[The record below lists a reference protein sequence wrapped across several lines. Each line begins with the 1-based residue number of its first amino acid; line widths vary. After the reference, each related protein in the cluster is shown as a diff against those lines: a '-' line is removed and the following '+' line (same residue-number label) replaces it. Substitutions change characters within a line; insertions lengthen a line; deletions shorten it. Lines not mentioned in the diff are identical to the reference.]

1 MPAPRAATHAL
12 WRPGL
17 GLALWF
23 TDEIGEPTAEP
34 DPSAVPAAVAEV
46 LGDRRPRRSVTLAGP
61 RGRLV
66 APALTL
72 GPQRAAGLFD
82 ALSEADGAGDLRYLR
97 WVAKSVERFV
107 AAGAVSPALRSDD
120 GDWTVRWA
128 PVESVQ
134 WRTWVQAAAAA
145 MPPVLRRTGDLAAVL
160 DMAGELADRYAR
172 LRLGDGPWAW
182 VAAPVLRALVDGE
195 PLPPKAVADAGA
207 AAAWTEWAG
216 TVRSA
221 ETLLVLRLIEPDGRA
236 PGEDPLAP
244 HVIRP
249 ARSAPGAG
257 EHAASDTPWRL
268 EVCRRVPGAA
278 PVRADPARMSP
289 VDLDDLAG
297 ELARALAVYPPLKRA
312 RQDETSLDF
321 LLTTPEAEALFV
333 EGAPGLTKAGYEVLL
348 PASIATVRP
357 ALRLVGREQPG
368 RTELTVQAGLAEI
381 KDFAWQL
388 AVGDAVLTASELA
401 ALANSASGLVEVRG
415 RWVRADRRTLA
426 RAARFVAEQ
435 RSAAESGTDL
445 AGLLSVIADPAAL
458 PAPLAAVDGLG
469 WLDSVYRGGTIAPAE
484 VAAPAALN
492 ATLRDYQL
500 RGLEWLVTLW
510 RSGIGAVLADDM
522 GLGKTIQVLAL
533 LCHERERATEP
544 VRPTL
549 LVCPMSVVG
558 NWVAEAQRF
567 APGLTVHVHHGTDR
581 PTGAEFGRIA
591 AASDVVVTTFALAA
605 RDRELLAGHHW
616 GRVVVDEAQHLKNVN
631 TAAAKAVRSI
641 PAAHR
646 VALTGTPVENRLE
659 DLRAVIDLVNPG
671 LLGSARTFRNRFALP
686 IEREQDRAAV
696 RRLNTL
702 TSPFILRR
710 EKTDPAI
717 APELPEKAEFTVRA
731 SLTAEQAGLYQAV
744 LNRLVQEIKESKGM
758 GRKGLV
764 LASLTRLKQICNH
777 PAHYLG
783 DGSPLL
789 RRGRHRSGKLELL
802 VDVLET
808 VAAEG
813 ERALV
818 FTQYA
823 DFARMLQP
831 YLSGLLGAE
840 VPVLD
845 GGVPRVQRDAM
856 VARFQSGDGAP
867 ALIATVQSGGT
878 GLNLTAANHVVH
890 VDRWWNPAVENQA
903 TDRAF
908 RIGQTRAVQVRRF
921 VCAGTLEERIDAV
934 IAAKRE
940 LSDMTVQVGEAWLTE
955 LNNDELY
962 ELVALRD
969 EAVM

>member
-1 MPAPRAATHAL
+1 
-12 WRPGL
+12 PGL
-17 GLALWF
+17 EFARVRF
-23 TDEIGEPTAEP
+23 R
-34 DPSAVPAAVAEV
+34 SA
-46 LGDRRPRRSVTLAGP
+46 RRPRRSVALAGP
-61 RGRLV
+61 QGRLV

-72 GPQRAAGLFD
+72 GPARAAALLD
-82 ALSEADGAGDLRYLR
+82 ALAPSDGAGDLRYLR

-107 AAGAVSPALRSDD
+107 AAGAVSPVLRSDD
-120 GDWTVRWA
+120 GDQIVRWA

-134 WRTWVQAAAAA
+134 WRTWVQTAAAA
-145 MPPVLRRTGDLAAVL
+145 MPPVLRRTGDLAAIL
-160 DMAGELADRYAR
+160 DMGAELADRYAR

-195 PLPPKAVADAGA
+195 PLPARAVADAGA

-216 TVRSA
+216 SVRSA
-221 ETLLVLRLIEPDGRA
+221 ETLLVLRLVEPDGRA
-236 PGEDPLAP
+236 PGESPLSPRAT
-244 HVIRP
+244 
-249 ARSAPGAG
+249 PGG
-257 EHAASDTPWRL
+257 TPWRL

-278 PVRADPARMSP
+278 PVRADPGRMSP

-297 ELARALAVYPPLKRA
+297 ELARALAVYPPLKRVA
-312 RQDETSLDF
+312 QDDASLDF
-321 LLTTPEAEALFV
+321 LLTTEEAEALFL

-368 RTELTVQAGLAEI
+368 RTALTVQAGLSEI

-388 AVGDAVLTASELA
+388 AVGDTVLTASELA
-401 ALANSASGLVEVRG
+401 SLANSMSGLVEVRG
-415 RWVRADRRTLA
+415 KWVRADRRTLA
-426 RAARFVAEQ
+426 QAARFVAEQ

-445 AGLLSVIADPAAL
+445 SDLLGMIADPAAL

-484 VAAPAALN
+484 VAAPSTLTAQ
-492 ATLRDYQL
+492 LRDYQL

-510 RSGIGAVLADDM
+510 RSGIGGVLADDM
-522 GLGKTIQVLAL
+522 GLGKTIQLLAL
-533 LCHERERATEP
+533 LCHEREAGES

-567 APGLTVHVHHGTDR
+567 APGLRVHVHHGTDR
-581 PTGAEFGRIA
+581 PTGEEFGRA
-591 AASDVVVTTFALAA
+591 AADSDVVLTTFALAA

-616 GRVVVDEAQHLKNVN
+616 GRVVVDEAQHVKNVN
-631 TAAAKAVRSI
+631 TAAAKALRSI

-686 IEREQDRAAV
+686 IEREQDQAAV

-717 APELPEKAEFTVRA
+717 APELPEKAEFAVRA
-731 SLTAEQAGLYQAV
+731 SLTPEQAGLYQAA
-744 LNRLVQEIKESKGM
+744 LNRLVQELRESKGM
-758 GRKGLV
+758 GRRGLV

-789 RRGRHRSGKLELL
+789 RRGQHRSGKVELL
-802 VDVLET
+802 ADILST
-808 VAAEG
+808 VADEG

-823 DFARMLQP
+823 EFARMLQP
-831 YLSGLLGAE
+831 WLAGLLGE
-840 VPVLD
+840 EIPVLD
-845 GGVPRVQRDAM
+845 GAVPRAERDAL

-867 ALIATVQSGGT
+867 ALVATVQSGGT
-878 GLNLTAANHVVH
+878 GLNLTAANHVIH

-908 RIGQTRAVQVRRF
+908 RIGQTRAVQVRKF
-921 VCAGTLEERIDAV
+921 VCAGTLEERIDGV
-934 IAAKRE
+934 IAAKKE
-940 LSDMTVQVGEAWLTE
+940 LSSMTVQTGEAWLTE

-969 EAVM
+969 EAVV

>member
-1 MPAPRAATHAL
+1 MPRPQAAAHGL

-23 TDEIGEPTAEP
+23 TDEVGEPTADP
-34 DPSAVPAAVAEV
+34 DVAVLPAPIAEV
-46 LGDRRPRRSVTLAGP
+46 LGDRRPRRSVSLAGP
-61 RGRLV
+61 QGRLV

-72 GPQRAAGLFD
+72 GPARAA
-82 ALSEADGAGDLRYLR
+82 ALLDELSPSDGAGDLRYLR

-107 AAGAVSPALRSDD
+107 AAGALTPALRSDD
-120 GDWTVRWA
+120 GEWIVRWA

-134 WRTWVQAAAAA
+134 WRTWVQTAAAA

-160 DMAGELADRYAR
+160 DMGAELTDRYAR
-172 LRLGDGPWAW
+172 LRLGDGPWSW
-182 VAAPVLRALVDGE
+182 VAAPSLRALVDGE
-195 PLPPKAVADAGA
+195 PLPPRSVADAGA

-216 TVRSA
+216 SVRSA
-221 ETLLVLRLIEPDGRA
+221 ETLLVLRLVEPDGRSV
-236 PGEDPLAP
+236 GENPLAP
-244 HVIRP
+244 
-249 ARSAPGAG
+249 RSTPGG
-257 EHAASDTPWRL
+257 TPWRL

-297 ELARALAVYPPLKRA
+297 ELARALAVYPPLKRVA
-312 RQDETSLDF
+312 QDDSSLDF
-321 LLTTPEAEALFV
+321 LLTTEEAEALFL

-368 RTELTVQAGLAEI
+368 RTALTVQAGLAEI

-388 AVGDAVLTASELA
+388 AVGDTVLTASELA
-401 ALANSASGLVEVRG
+401 SLANSASGLVEVRG
-415 RWVRADRRTLA
+415 KWVRADRRTLA
-426 RAARFVAEQ
+426 QAARFVAEQ

-445 AGLLSVIADPAAL
+445 SDLLGMIADPAAL

-484 VAAPAALN
+484 VTAPSTLKAV
-492 ATLRDYQL
+492 LRDYQL

-510 RSGIGAVLADDM
+510 HSGIGAVLADDM

-533 LCHERERATEP
+533 LCHEREAGVS

-567 APGLTVHVHHGTDR
+567 APGLNVHVHHGTDR
-581 PTGAEFGRIA
+581 PTGEEFGRVA

-616 GRVVVDEAQHLKNVN
+616 GRVVVDEAQHVKNVN
-631 TAAAKAVRSI
+631 TAAAKALRSI

-659 DLRAVIDLVNPG
+659 DLRAVIDLVNPA

-686 IEREQDRAAV
+686 IEREQDKAAV

-731 SLTAEQAGLYQAV
+731 SLTSEQAGLYQAT
-744 LNRLVQEIKESKGM
+744 LNRLVEELRESQGM
-758 GRKGLV
+758 GRRGLV

-789 RRGRHRSGKLELL
+789 RRGQHRSGKVELL
-802 VDVLET
+802 ADILTT
-808 VAAEG
+808 VADEG

-823 DFARMLQP
+823 EFARMLQP
-831 YLSGLLGAE
+831 WLTGLLGAE

-845 GGVPRVQRDAM
+845 GAVPRTERDAM
-856 VARFQSGDGAP
+856 VARFQSGGGAP
-867 ALIATVQSGGT
+867 ALVATVQSGGT
-878 GLNLTAANHVVH
+878 GLNLTAANHVIH

-908 RIGQTRAVQVRRF
+908 RIGQTRAVQVRKF
-921 VCAGTLEERIDAV
+921 VCAGTLEERIDGV
-934 IAAKRE
+934 IAAKKE
-940 LSDMTVQVGEAWLTE
+940 LSSMTVRTGEAWLTE

-969 EAVM
+969 EAVV

>member
-1 MPAPRAATHAL
+1 MPRPQPTAHGL

-23 TDEIGEPTAEP
+23 TDEVGEPTAEP
-34 DPSAVPAAVAEV
+34 DPAALPAPIAEV
-46 LGDRRPRRSVTLAGP
+46 LGDRRPRRTVALTGP
-61 RGRLV
+61 SGRLV

-72 GPQRAAGLFD
+72 GPTRALD
-82 ALSEADGAGDLRYLR
+82 LLDRLDPSDGAGDLRFLR
-97 WVAKSVERFV
+97 WVARSVERFV
-107 AAGAVSPALRSDD
+107 AAGAVSPAVRSDD
-120 GDWTVRWA
+120 GEWTVRWA
-128 PVESVQ
+128 PIESVQ

-160 DMAGELADRYAR
+160 DMGAELTDGYAR
-172 LRLGDGPWAW
+172 RRLGEGPWSW
-182 VAAPVLRALVDGE
+182 VAAPALRALVDGA
-195 PLPPKAVADAGA
+195 PLPPAAVADAGA
-207 AAAWTEWAG
+207 AAAWTEWSG
-216 TVRSA
+216 SVRSA
-221 ETLLVLRLIEPDGRA
+221 ETLLVLRLVEPDGRA
-236 PGEDPLAP
+236 PGDDPL
-244 HVIRP
+244 RP
-249 ARSAPGAG
+249 RDTP
-257 EHAASDTPWRL
+257 SDTPWRL

-312 RQDETSLDF
+312 RQDGTSLDF
-321 LLTTPEAEALFV
+321 LLTTTEAESLFL

-368 RTELTVQAGLAEI
+368 RTALTVQAGLAEI

-388 AVGDAVLTASELA
+388 AVGDVVLTASELA
-401 ALANSASGLVEVRG
+401 GLANAASGLVEVRG
-415 RWVRADRRTLA
+415 KWVRADRRTLA
-426 RAARFVAEQ
+426 QAARFVAEQ

-445 AGLLSVIADPAAL
+445 QDLLGMIADPAAL

-469 WLDSVYRGGTIAPAE
+469 WLDSVYRGGTIAPAV
-484 VAAPAALN
+484 VAAPS
-492 ATLRDYQL
+492 TLKAQLRPYQL
-500 RGLEWLVTLW
+500 RGLEWLVSLW
-510 RSGIGAVLADDM
+510 RAGIGAVLADDM

-533 LCHERERATEP
+533 LCHERLDPRDGDG

-567 APGLTVHVHHGTDR
+567 APDLRIHVHHGSDR
-581 PTGAEFGRIA
+581 PTGEEFGRIA
-591 AASDVVVTTFALAA
+591 RESDVVLTTFALAA

-616 GRVVVDEAQHLKNVN
+616 GRIVVDEAQHVKNVN
-631 TAAAKAVRSI
+631 TAAAKALRSI
-641 PAAHR
+641 PAGHR

-671 LLGSARTFRNRFALP
+671 LLGSARTFRNRFAMP

-710 EKTDPAI
+710 EKTDPNI

-731 SLTAEQAGLYQAV
+731 SLTPEQAGLYQAV
-744 LNRLVQEIKESKGM
+744 LNELVRELRESKGM
-758 GRKGLV
+758 GRRGLV

-789 RRGRHRSGKLELL
+789 RRGQHRSGKLELL
-802 VDVLET
+802 ADVLET

-823 DFARMLQP
+823 EFARMLQP
-831 YLSGLLGAE
+831 WLAGLLGAE

-845 GGVPRVQRDAM
+845 GAVDRRDRDSL
-856 VARFQSGDGAP
+856 VARFQSGDGPP
-867 ALIATVQSGGT
+867 ALVATVQSGGT

-908 RIGQTRAVQVRRF
+908 RIGQTRAVQVRKF
-921 VCAGTLEERIDAV
+921 VCAGTLEERIDGV
-934 IAAKRE
+934 IAAKKE
-940 LSDMTVQVGEAWLTE
+940 LSSMTVRVGEAWLTE

-962 ELVALRD
+962 ELIALRD
-969 EAVM
+969 EAVT

>member
-1 MPAPRAATHAL
+1 MPRPQPTAHGL

-23 TDEIGEPTAEP
+23 TDEAGEPTADP
-34 DPSAVPAAVAEV
+34 DPAGLPAPVAEV
-46 LGDRRPRRSVTLAGP
+46 LADRRPRRSVSLAGP
-61 RGRLV
+61 DGRIV

-72 GPQRAAGLFD
+72 GPERAAALLD
-82 ALSEADGAGDLRYLR
+82 ALTPSDGAGDLRYLR
-97 WVAKSVERFV
+97 WVAQSIERFV
-107 AAGAVSPALRSDD
+107 AAGAVTPVLRHDD
-120 GDWTVRWA
+120 GEWIVRWA
-128 PVESVQ
+128 PVESLQ
-134 WRTWVQAAAAA
+134 WRTWVQSAAAA
-145 MPPVLRRTGDLAAVL
+145 MPPVLRRTGELAAVL
-160 DMAGELADRYAR
+160 DMATELADRYAR
-172 LRLGDGPWAW
+172 QRLGDGPWSW
-182 VAAPVLRALVDGE
+182 VAAPALRALVDGE

-216 TVRSA
+216 SVRSA
-221 ETLLVLRLIEPDGRA
+221 ETLLVLRLVEPDGRS
-236 PGEDPLAP
+236 PGENPLAP
-244 HVIRP
+244 RTTP
-249 ARSAPGAG
+249 TDA
-257 EHAASDTPWRL
+257 PWRL

-278 PVRADPARMSP
+278 PVRAEPARMSP

-297 ELARALAVYPPLKRA
+297 ELARALAVYPPLKRVA
-312 RQDETSLDF
+312 QDESSLDF
-321 LLTTPEAEALFV
+321 LLTTEEAEALFL

-368 RTELTVQAGLAEI
+368 RTALTVQAGLAEI

-388 AVGDAVLTASELA
+388 AVGDTVLTASELA
-401 ALANSASGLVEVRG
+401 TLANSASGLVEVRG
-415 RWVRADRRTLA
+415 KWVRADRRTLA
-426 RAARFVAEQ
+426 TAARFVAEQ
-435 RSAAESGTDL
+435 RSAAESGTDVSE
-445 AGLLSVIADPAAL
+445 LLGMIADPAAL
-458 PAPLAAVDGLG
+458 PAPLVAVDGLG
-469 WLDSVYRGGTIAPAE
+469 WLDSVYRGGTITPAVVEAPSTLKAQ
-484 VAAPAALN
+484 
-492 ATLRDYQL
+492 LRDYQL

-533 LCHERERATEP
+533 LCHERERAPDEP

-567 APGLTVHVHHGTDR
+567 APGLRLHVHHGIDR
-581 PTGAEFGRIA
+581 PTGEEFGRIA
-591 AASDVVVTTFALAA
+591 TASDVVVTTFALAS
-605 RDRELLAGHHW
+605 RDRELLSGHHW
-616 GRVVVDEAQHLKNVN
+616 GRLVVDEAQHVKNVN
-631 TAAAKAVRSI
+631 TAAAKALRSI

-686 IEREQDRAAV
+686 IEREQDQAAV

-702 TSPFILRR
+702 TSPFLLRR
-710 EKTDPAI
+710 EKTDPAV

-731 SLTAEQAGLYQAV
+731 SLTPEQAGLYQAV
-744 LNRLVQEIKESKGM
+744 LNRLVQELRESQGM
-758 GRKGLV
+758 GRRGLV

-789 RRGRHRSGKLELL
+789 RRGQHRSGKLELL
-802 VDVLET
+802 ADVLET
-808 VAAEG
+808 VAADG

-823 DFARMLQP
+823 EFARMLQP
-831 YLSGLLGAE
+831 WLTGLLGAE

-845 GGVPRVQRDAM
+845 GAVPRTERDAM
-856 VARFQSGDGAP
+856 VARFQSGGGAP
-867 ALIATVQSGGT
+867 ALVATVQSGGT
-878 GLNLTAANHVVH
+878 GLNLTAANHVIH

-908 RIGQTRAVQVRRF
+908 RIGQTRAVQVRKF
-921 VCAGTLEERIDAV
+921 VCAGTLEERIDGV
-934 IAAKRE
+934 IAAKKE
-940 LSDMTVQVGEAWLTE
+940 LSSMTVRTGEAWLTE

-969 EAVM
+969 EAVV

>member
-1 MPAPRAATHAL
+1 MPRPQAAAHGL

-23 TDEIGEPTAEP
+23 TDDLGEPTAEP
-34 DPSAVPAAVAEV
+34 DLAALPAPVAEV
-46 LGDRRPRRSVTLAGP
+46 LGDRRPRRSVTFAGP
-61 RGRLV
+61 QGRLV

-72 GPQRAAGLFD
+72 GPERAAALLD
-82 ALSEADGAGDLRYLR
+82 ALAPSDGAGDLRYLR

-107 AAGAVSPALRSDD
+107 AAGAVSPALRGDD
-120 GDWTVRWA
+120 GEWIVRWA

-134 WRTWVQAAAAA
+134 WRTWGQTAAAA
-145 MPPVLRRTGDLAAVL
+145 MPPVLRRTGDLAAIL
-160 DMAGELADRYAR
+160 DMAAELTDGYAR
-172 LRLGDGPWAW
+172 RRLGDGPWSW
-182 VAAPVLRALVDGE
+182 VAAPSLRALVDGE
-195 PLPPKAVADAGA
+195 PLPARAVADAGA

-216 TVRSA
+216 SVRSA
-221 ETLLVLRLIEPDGRA
+221 ETLLVLRLVEPDGRG
-236 PGEDPLAP
+236 PGENPLAP
-244 HVIRP
+244 
-249 ARSAPGAG
+249 RSTPGG
-257 EHAASDTPWRL
+257 TPWRL

-278 PVRADPARMSP
+278 PVRADPGRMSP

-297 ELARALAVYPPLKRA
+297 ELARALAVYPPLKRVA
-312 RQDETSLDF
+312 QDDSSLDF
-321 LLTTPEAEALFV
+321 LLTTEEAEALFL

-368 RTELTVQAGLAEI
+368 RTALTVQAGLAEI

-388 AVGDAVLTASELA
+388 AVGDTVLTGSELA
-401 ALANSASGLVEVRG
+401 TLANAASGLVEVRG
-415 RWVRADRRTLA
+415 KWVRADRRTLA
-426 RAARFVAEQ
+426 QAARFVAEQ

-445 AGLLSVIADPAAL
+445 SDLLGMIADPTAL

-469 WLDSVYRGGTIAPAE
+469 WLDSVYRGGTIAPVE
-484 VAAPAALN
+484 VAAPSTLKAQ
-492 ATLRDYQL
+492 LRDYQL

-510 RSGIGAVLADDM
+510 HSGIGAVLADDM

-533 LCHERERATEP
+533 LCHERERADEA

-549 LVCPMSVVG
+549 LVSPMSVVG

-567 APGLTVHVHHGTDR
+567 APGLRVHVHHGTDR
-581 PTGAEFGRIA
+581 PTGEEFGRVA
-591 AASDVVVTTFALAA
+591 AASDVVITTFALAA

-616 GRVVVDEAQHLKNVN
+616 GRVVVDEAQHVKNVN
-631 TAAAKAVRSI
+631 TAAAKALRSI

-686 IEREQDRAAV
+686 IEREQDQAAV

-731 SLTAEQAGLYQAV
+731 SLTPEQAGLYQAT
-744 LNRLVQEIKESKGM
+744 LNRLVEELRESQGM
-758 GRKGLV
+758 GRRGLV

-789 RRGRHRSGKLELL
+789 RRGQHRSGKVELL
-802 VDVLET
+802 ADILTT
-808 VAAEG
+808 VADEG

-823 DFARMLQP
+823 EFARMLQP
-831 YLSGLLGAE
+831 WLTGLLGAE

-845 GGVPRVQRDAM
+845 GAVPRAERDAL
-856 VARFQSGDGAP
+856 VARFQSGGGAP
-867 ALIATVQSGGT
+867 VLVATVQSGGT
-878 GLNLTAANHVVH
+878 GLNLTTANHVIH

-908 RIGQTRAVQVRRF
+908 RIGQTRAVQVRKF
-921 VCAGTLEERIDAV
+921 VCAGTLEERIDGV

-940 LSDMTVQVGEAWLTE
+940 LSSMTVRTGEAWLTE

-969 EAVM
+969 EAVV

>member
-1 MPAPRAATHAL
+1 MPRPQAAAHGL

-23 TDEIGEPTAEP
+23 TDEVGEPTA
-34 DPSAVPAAVAEV
+34 DPVLAALPAPVAEV

-72 GPQRAAGLFD
+72 GPARASDLLD
-82 ALSEADGAGDLRYLR
+82 ALSPSDGAGDLRYLR
-97 WVAKSVERFV
+97 WVAKSIERFV
-107 AAGAVSPALRSDD
+107 AAGAVTPVLRHDD
-120 GDWTVRWA
+120 GEWIVRWA

-134 WRTWVQAAAAA
+134 WRTWVQTAAAA

-160 DMAGELADRYAR
+160 DMGAELADRYAR
-172 LRLGDGPWAW
+172 QRLGDGPWSW
-182 VAAPVLRALVDGE
+182 VAAPSLRALVDGE
-195 PLPPKAVADAGA
+195 PLPDRVVADAGA

-216 TVRSA
+216 SVRSA
-221 ETLLVLRLIEPDGRA
+221 ETLLVLRLVEPDGRG
-236 PGEDPLAP
+236 PGENPLAP
-244 HVIRP
+244 YAGSSAP
-249 ARSAPGAG
+249 GRSAPPGA
-257 EHAASDTPWRL
+257 AWRL

-278 PVRADPARMSP
+278 PVRADPGRMST

-312 RQDETSLDF
+312 QQDETSLDF
-321 LLTTPEAEALFV
+321 LLTTEEAEALFL

-368 RTELTVQAGLAEI
+368 RTALTVQAGLAEI

-388 AVGDAVLTASELA
+388 AVGDTVLTASELA
-401 ALANSASGLVEVRG
+401 SLANSASGLVELRG

-426 RAARFVAEQ
+426 QAARFVAEQ
-435 RSAAESGTDL
+435 RAAADSGTDVSD
-445 AGLLSVIADPAAL
+445 LLGMIADPAAL

-469 WLDSVYRGGTIAPAE
+469 WLDSVYRGGTIAPAT
-484 VAAPAALN
+484 VTAPATLA
-492 ATLRDYQL
+492 ARLRDYQV

-533 LCHERERATEP
+533 LCHEREAADDA

-567 APGLTVHVHHGTDR
+567 APDLRLHVHHGADR
-581 PTGAEFGRIA
+581 PTGEEFGRVA

-605 RDRELLAGHHW
+605 RDRELLGGHHW
-616 GRVVVDEAQHLKNVN
+616 GRLVVDEAQHVKNVN
-631 TAAAKAVRSI
+631 TAAAKALRAI

-731 SLTAEQAGLYQAV
+731 SLTPEQAGLYQAV
-744 LNRLVQEIKESKGM
+744 LNELVRELRESKGM
-758 GRKGLV
+758 GRRGLV

-789 RRGRHRSGKLELL
+789 RRGQHRSGKLELL
-802 VDVLET
+802 ADVLET
-808 VAAEG
+808 VAADG

-823 DFARMLQP
+823 EFARMLQP
-831 YLSGLLGAE
+831 WLTGLLGAE
-840 VPVLD
+840 IPVLD
-845 GGVPRVQRDAM
+845 GGVPRTERDGM
-856 VARFQSGDGAP
+856 VARFQSGEGAP
-867 ALIATVQSGGT
+867 ALVATVQSGGT
-878 GLNLTAANHVVH
+878 GLNLTAANHVIH

-908 RIGQTRAVQVRRF
+908 RIGQTRAVQVRKF
-921 VCAGTLEERIDAV
+921 VCAGTLEERIDGV
-934 IAAKRE
+934 IAAKRD
-940 LSDMTVQVGEAWLTE
+940 LSDMTVNTGEAWLTE

-969 EAVM
+969 EAVV

>member
-1 MPAPRAATHAL
+1 MPRPQPTAHGL

-23 TDEIGEPTAEP
+23 TDGLGEATAEP
-34 DPSAVPAAVAEV
+34 DVAALPAPIAEV
-46 LGDRRPRRSVTLAGP
+46 LGDRRPRRSVSLTGP
-61 RGRLV
+61 QGRLV

-72 GPQRAAGLFD
+72 GPARAAALLD
-82 ALSEADGAGDLRYLR
+82 ALAPGDGAGDLRYLR

-107 AAGAVSPALRSDD
+107 AAGAVTPALRND
-120 GDWTVRWA
+120 GEWIVRWA

-134 WRTWVQAAAAA
+134 WRTWVQTAAAA

-160 DMAGELADRYAR
+160 DMGAELADRYAR
-172 LRLGDGPWAW
+172 ERLGDGPWSW
-182 VAAPVLRALVDGE
+182 VAAPALRALVDGE
-195 PLPPKAVADAGA
+195 PLPARAVADAGA

-216 TVRSA
+216 SVRSA
-221 ETLLVLRLIEPDGRA
+221 ETLLVLRLVEPDGRS
-236 PGEDPLAP
+236 PGENPLSP
-244 HVIRP
+244 RVTP
-249 ARSAPGAG
+249 SG
-257 EHAASDTPWRL
+257 TPWRL
-268 EVCRRVPGAA
+268 EVCCRIPGAA
-278 PVRADPARMSP
+278 PVRADPGRMSP

-312 RQDETSLDF
+312 AQDDSSLDF
-321 LLTTPEAEALFV
+321 LLTTEEAEALFL

-368 RTELTVQAGLAEI
+368 RTALTVQAGLAEI

-388 AVGDAVLTASELA
+388 AVGDTVLTASELA
-401 ALANSASGLVEVRG
+401 SLANSASGLVEVRG
-415 RWVRADRRTLA
+415 KWVRADRRTLA
-426 RAARFVAEQ
+426 QAARFVAEQ
-435 RSAAESGTDL
+435 RAAAESGTDL
-445 AGLLSVIADPAAL
+445 SDLLGMIADPAAL

-469 WLDSVYRGGTIAPAE
+469 WLDSVYRGGTIAPAQ
-484 VAAPAALN
+484 VTAPSTLKAI
-492 ATLRDYQL
+492 LRDYQL

-510 RSGIGAVLADDM
+510 HSGIGAVLADDM

-533 LCHERERATEP
+533 LCHEREAGEP

-567 APGLTVHVHHGTDR
+567 APGLRVHVHHGTDR
-581 PTGAEFGRIA
+581 PTGEEFGRVA
-591 AASDVVVTTFALAA
+591 AASDVVLTTFALAA

-616 GRVVVDEAQHLKNVN
+616 GRVVVDEAQHVKNVN
-631 TAAAKAVRSI
+631 TAAAKALRSI

-686 IEREQDRAAV
+686 IEREQDKAAV

-717 APELPEKAEFTVRA
+717 VPELPAKAEFTVRA
-731 SLTAEQAGLYQAV
+731 SLTPEQAGLYQAT
-744 LNRLVQEIKESKGM
+744 LNRLVEELRESQGM
-758 GRKGLV
+758 GRRGLV

-789 RRGRHRSGKLELL
+789 RRGQHRSGKVELL
-802 VDVLET
+802 ADILTT
-808 VAAEG
+808 VADEG

-823 DFARMLQP
+823 EFARMLQP
-831 YLSGLLGAE
+831 WLTGLLGSD

-845 GGVPRVQRDAM
+845 GAVPRTERDAM

-867 ALIATVQSGGT
+867 ALVATVQSGGT
-878 GLNLTAANHVVH
+878 GLNLTAANHVIH

-908 RIGQTRAVQVRRF
+908 RIGQTRAVQVRKF
-921 VCAGTLEERIDAV
+921 VCAGTLEERIDGV
-934 IAAKRE
+934 IAAKKE
-940 LSDMTVQVGEAWLTE
+940 LSSMTVQTGEAWLTE

-969 EAVM
+969 EAVV

>member
-1 MPAPRAATHAL
+1 MPRPQAAAHGL

-23 TDEIGEPTAEP
+23 TDELGEPTAEP
-34 DPSAVPAAVAEV
+34 EAAALPAPVAEV
-46 LGDRRPRRSVTLAGP
+46 LGDRRPRRSVTVAGP
-61 RGRLV
+61 QRRLV

-72 GPQRAAGLFD
+72 GPDRAAALLD
-82 ALSEADGAGDLRYLR
+82 ALAPSEGAGDLRYLR

-107 AAGAVSPALRSDD
+107 AAGAVSPVLRSDD
-120 GDWTVRWA
+120 GDQIVRWA
-128 PVESVQ
+128 PIESVQ

-145 MPPVLRRTGDLAAVL
+145 MPPVLRRTGDLAAIL
-160 DMAGELADRYAR
+160 DMAAELADRYAR
-172 LRLGDGPWAW
+172 VRLGDGPWSW
-182 VAAPVLRALVDGE
+182 VAAPSLRALVDGE
-195 PLPPKAVADAGA
+195 PLPARAVADAGA

-216 TVRSA
+216 SVRSA
-221 ETLLVLRLIEPDGRA
+221 ETLLVLRLVEPDGRS
-236 PGEDPLAP
+236 PGENPLAP
-244 HVIRP
+244 YSMRAAGSAAGTGGGAPP
-249 ARSAPGAG
+249 AL
-257 EHAASDTPWRL
+257 WRL

-278 PVRADPARMSP
+278 PVRADPGRMSP

-297 ELARALAVYPPLKRA
+297 ELARALAVYPPLKRVA
-312 RQDETSLDF
+312 QDESSLDF
-321 LLTTPEAEALFV
+321 LLTTEEAEALFL

-368 RTELTVQAGLAEI
+368 RTALTVQAGLAEV

-388 AVGDAVLTASELA
+388 AVGDTVLTASELA
-401 ALANSASGLVEVRG
+401 SLANSASGLVEVRG

-426 RAARFVAEQ
+426 HAARFVAEQ

-445 AGLLSVIADPAAL
+445 SDLLGMIADPAAL

-484 VAAPAALN
+484 VAAPSTLKAQ
-492 ATLRDYQL
+492 LRDYQV

-533 LCHERERATEP
+533 LCHEREAGEP

-567 APGLTVHVHHGTDR
+567 APGLRVHVHHGADR
-581 PTGAEFGRIA
+581 PTGEEFGRIA
-591 AASDVVVTTFALAA
+591 AESDVVVTTFALAA

-616 GRVVVDEAQHLKNVN
+616 GRLVVDEAQHVKNVN
-631 TAAAKAVRSI
+631 TAAARALRAF

-671 LLGSARTFRNRFALP
+671 LLGSARTFRNRYALP

-731 SLTAEQAGLYQAV
+731 SLTPEQAGLYQAV
-744 LNRLVQEIKESKGM
+744 LNRLVEELRQSQGM
-758 GRKGLV
+758 GRRGLV

-789 RRGRHRSGKLELL
+789 RRGQHRSGKVELL
-802 VDVLET
+802 ADILTT
-808 VAAEG
+808 VADEG

-823 DFARMLQP
+823 EFARMLQP
-831 YLSGLLGAE
+831 WLTGLLGAD

-845 GGVPRVQRDAM
+845 GGVPRAERDAL

-867 ALIATVQSGGT
+867 TLVATVQSGGT
-878 GLNLTAANHVVH
+878 GLNLTAANHVIH

-908 RIGQTRAVQVRRF
+908 RIGQTRAVQVRKF
-921 VCAGTLEERIDAV
+921 VCAGTLEERIDGV
-934 IAAKRE
+934 IAAKKE
-940 LSDMTVQVGEAWLTE
+940 LSSMTVRTGEAWLTE

-969 EAVM
+969 EAVV

>member
-1 MPAPRAATHAL
+1 MPRPQPLAHGL

-23 TDEIGEPTAEP
+23 TDEVGEPTADP
-34 DPSAVPAAVAEV
+34 DPAALPAPIAEV

-61 RGRLV
+61 QGRIV

-72 GPQRAAGLFD
+72 GPARAAALLD
-82 ALSEADGAGDLRYLR
+82 ALSPSDGAGDLRYLR

-107 AAGAVSPALRSDD
+107 AAGAVTPALRGDD
-120 GDWTVRWA
+120 GEQIVRWA
-128 PVESVQ
+128 PIESVQ
-134 WRTWVQAAAAA
+134 WRTWAQSAAAAL
-145 MPPVLRRTGDLAAVL
+145 PPVLRRTGDLAAVL
-160 DMAGELADRYAR
+160 DMAAEFADGYAR
-172 LRLGDGPWAW
+172 RRLGDGPWTW
-182 VAAPVLRALVDGE
+182 VAAPSLRALVTGD
-195 PLPPKAVADAGA
+195 PLPARAVADAGA
-207 AAAWTEWAG
+207 AAAWTEWG
-216 TVRSA
+216 GSVRSA
-221 ETLLVLRLIEPDGRA
+221 ETLLVLRLIEPDGRS
-236 PGEDPLAP
+236 PGENPLAP
-244 HVIRP
+244 YAVRP
-249 ARSAPGAG
+249 TRVDPEGGAPP
-257 EHAASDTPWRL
+257 TLWRL

-278 PVRADPARMSP
+278 PVRVEPSRMSP

-297 ELARALAVYPPLKRA
+297 ELARALAVYPPLKRVA
-312 RQDETSLDF
+312 QDESSLDF
-321 LLTTPEAEALFV
+321 LLTTPEAEALFL

-368 RTELTVQAGLAEI
+368 RTALTVQAGLAEI

-388 AVGDAVLTASELA
+388 AVGDSVLTASELA
-401 ALANSASGLVEVRG
+401 TLANSASGLVEVRG
-415 RWVRADRRTLA
+415 KWVRADRRTLA
-426 RAARFVAEQ
+426 NAARFVAEQ

-445 AGLLSVIADPAAL
+445 SELLGMIADPTAL

-469 WLDSVYRGGTIAPAE
+469 WLDSVYRGGSIAPAE
-484 VAAPAALN
+484 VTAPSTLKAR
-492 ATLRDYQL
+492 LRDYQL

-533 LCHERERATEP
+533 LCHEREAGEP

-567 APGLTVHVHHGTDR
+567 APGLRVHVHHGSDR
-581 PTGAEFGRIA
+581 PTGEEFGAVA
-591 AASDVVVTTFALAA
+591 AESDVVVTTFALAA
-605 RDRELLAGHHW
+605 RDRELIAGHHW
-616 GRVVVDEAQHLKNVN
+616 GRVVVDEAQHIKNVN

-646 VALTGTPVENRLE
+646 IALTGTPVENRLE

-686 IEREQDRAAV
+686 IEREQDQAAV

-731 SLTAEQAGLYQAV
+731 SLTPEQAGLYQAV
-744 LNRLVQEIKESKGM
+744 LDELVRELRESQGM
-758 GRKGLV
+758 GRRGLV

-789 RRGRHRSGKLELL
+789 RRGQHRSGKVELL
-802 VDVLET
+802 ADILTT
-808 VAAEG
+808 VADEG

-823 DFARMLQP
+823 EFARMLQP
-831 YLSGLLGAE
+831 WLSGLLGAE

-845 GGVPRVQRDAM
+845 GAVPRTERDAM

-867 ALIATVQSGGT
+867 ALVATVKSGGT
-878 GLNLTAANHVVH
+878 GLNLTAANHVIH

-908 RIGQTRAVQVRRF
+908 RIGQTRAVQVRKF
-921 VCAGTLEERIDAV
+921 VCAGTLEERIDGV

-940 LSDMTVQVGEAWLTE
+940 LSSMTVRTGEAWLTE

-969 EAVM
+969 EAVV